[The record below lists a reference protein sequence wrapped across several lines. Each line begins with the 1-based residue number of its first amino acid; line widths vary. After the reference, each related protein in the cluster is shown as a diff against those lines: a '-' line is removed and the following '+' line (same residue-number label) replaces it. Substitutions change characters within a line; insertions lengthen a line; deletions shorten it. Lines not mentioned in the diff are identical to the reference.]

1 MTMKRGPVSSS
12 HPERPGQATIP
23 PRGWPS
29 SGGPDTRIRLLVAD
43 DDPRVLAAIGAT
55 IALAPDMVMVAAA
68 ADAATALACAERTDP
83 WVALVDVLIP
93 DAVTGLELVAGL
105 AQEPGCGVVAMSVRS
120 GFRQAAL
127 AAGAV
132 AFVEKSGDIDAIL
145 DAVRSAA
152 ARRT

>member
-1 MTMKRGPVSSS
+1 MKRGPASPS
-12 HPERPGQATIP
+12 HPARPGQATIP
-23 PRGWPS
+23 FRGGLS

-68 ADAATALACAERTDP
+68 ADAAAALACAERTDP

-105 AQEPGCGVVAMSVRS
+105 AQEPACGVVAMSVRS